1 MIGITGASG
10 PLGRATAEAVLR
22 TVGPREVVLTTR
34 SPDTLADLAARG
46 VQVRRADFDR
56 YRGLVDAFAGVERL
70 LLVSTDHVGGRLA
83 QHRAAV
89 TAAARAG
96 VAHLVYTSVPDPV
109 PANPAVVVA
118 DHAGTERALRESG
131 LRWTVLRNHLYA
143 HLQVPVI
150 QRAAAD
156 GRLVTNAGDGR
167 SAHVWRED
175 CAEAAAAVLT
185 QDGHEDR
192 AFDISGPRAL
202 DADDLAALAGEVAGR
217 DVEVVHVGDDE
228 FAAGL
233 RAFGLPEPAVAL
245 ITSFGA
251 ATRAGH
257 LARPTDAVAD
267 LTGRAPR
274 PLEDA
279 VRAALGIRPARRP

>member
-10 PLGRATAEAVLR
+10 ALGRATAEAVLR
-22 TVGPREVVLTTR
+22 TVDPREVVLTTR

-70 LLVSTDHVGGRLA
+70 LLVSTDHGDARLA

-89 TAAARAG
+89 SAAARAG
-96 VAHLVYTSVPDPV
+96 VAHIVYTSVPDPV

-156 GRLVTNAGDGR
+156 GRLVTNAGHGR

-175 CAEAAAAVLT
+175 CAEAAAAALT

-192 AFDISGPRAL
+192 ALDISGPRAL
-202 DADDLAALAGEVAGR
+202 DAGDLAALAGEIAGR

-233 RAFGLPEPAVAL
+233 RASGLPEPAVEL

-257 LARPTDAVAD
+257 LAHPTDAVAD

-274 PLEDA
+274 PPEDA
-279 VRAALGIRPARRP
+279 VRAALGIRPAHRP